1 MMDIIW
7 YMGFFGILY
16 HVWKFL
22 ANKAKS
28 KVELEQFSYGWAV
41 VTGGTDGIGKAMVTY
56 LAKAH
61 YKVII
66 VSRNEEKM
74 EQLCS
79 ELKDTYGNPNIVWVQ
94 ADFSKSYVNPKEF
107 YGRLGEKL
115 AQYEVSILINNVG
128 VMAIKKFKDHTQEDF
143 ENMLGVNIY
152 PQTHLMHHFT
162 PIFVERFSRTLLR
175 SCIINLSS
183 RAGICPNP

>member
-1 MMDIIW
+1 MDIIW

-74 EQLCS
+74 E
-79 ELKDTYGNPNIVWVQ
+79 
-94 ADFSKSYVNPKEF
+94 
-107 YGRLGEKL
+107 
-115 AQYEVSILINNVG
+115 
-128 VMAIKKFKDHTQEDF
+128 
-143 ENMLGVNIY
+143 
-152 PQTHLMHHFT
+152 
-162 PIFVERFSRTLLR
+162 
-175 SCIINLSS
+175 
-183 RAGICPNP
+183 